1 MQHGIPAVMFITWPD
16 NWYHSSQDTPDKQD
30 STQYKRAAV
39 VATGAMAVLATGGDE
54 MAARVV
60 SENLSRGAER
70 MGESY
75 RKALSYI
82 ADATDAGSLASAYKD
97 AMVTIKHQANVEK
110 GVVRSA
116 RVLFNNL
123 ADGEKTVQVF
133 EPLIDKRA
141 AVLLDETKAAYA
153 LQAAQRRATAAEPA
167 MTTEEREASVLLIEC
182 VNGNSFS
189 GCNAAPGAG
198 GGRGGPGFGGGG
210 GGRGALGSGLP
221 QHMSAEATV
230 LLGQKKTALE
240 FRDFLAGEFDPVPLA
255 NVMTYLKAREQA
267 GVIRLVRR

>member
-1 MQHGIPAVMFITWPD
+1 
-16 NWYHSSQDTPDKQD
+16 
-30 STQYKRAAV
+30 V

-75 RKALSYI
+75 RKALSYM
-82 ADATDAGSLASAYKD
+82 ADAANAGSLSSAYKE
-97 AMVTIKHQANVEK
+97 ALVAIKHQAIVEK

-116 RVLFNNL
+116 RALFDNP
-123 ADGEKTVQVF
+123 ADGEKKVQVF

-141 AVLLDETKAAYA
+141 AALLDEARAAYA
-153 LQAAQRRATAAEPA
+153 LQAAQRRTPAAEPS
-167 MTTEEREASVLLIEC
+167 MTAEERDASTLSIEC
-182 VNGNSFS
+182 VNGSSFS
-189 GCNAAPGAG
+189 GCSPPPGAA
-198 GGRGGPGFGGGG
+198 GGRGGGPGGGGPGGGPSTGSGQGGG

-221 QHMSAEATV
+221 QHLTAEATI

-240 FRDFLAGEFDPVPLA
+240 FRDFLAGEFDPLPLA
-255 NVMTYLKAREQA
+255 DVMTYLRAREQA
-267 GVIRLVRR
+267 GAIRLVRAR

>member
-1 MQHGIPAVMFITWPD
+1 MFITWPD

-82 ADATDAGSLASAYKD
+82 ADATNAGSLSSAYKE
-97 AMVTIKHQANVEK
+97 AVITIKHQANVEK

-116 RVLFNNL
+116 RALFDNS
-123 ADGEKTVQVF
+123 ADGENKVQVF

-141 AVLLDETKAAYA
+141 AALLDEAKAAFG
-153 LQAAQRRATAAEPA
+153 LQAAQRRTTAAEPV
-167 MTTEEREASVLLIEC
+167 MTAEERDASTLLIEC
-182 VNGNSFS
+182 VNGSSFS
-189 GCNAAPGAG
+189 GCTAAPGAG
-198 GGRGGPGFGGGG
+198 RGRGAGPGGGGGG
-210 GGRGALGSGLP
+210 GGRGGVPSNLP
-221 QHMSAEATV
+221 QHMNAEATI
-230 LLGQKKTALE
+230 LLGQKKSALE
-240 FRDFLAGEFDPVPLA
+240 FRDFLAGEFDPLPLA
-255 NVMTYLKAREQA
+255 DVMTYLRAREQA
-267 GVIRLVRR
+267 GVIRLVKR

>member
-1 MQHGIPAVMFITWPD
+1 MFITWPD

-70 MGESY
+70 MGESH
-75 RKALSYI
+75 RKALSYM
-82 ADATDAGSLASAYKD
+82 ADAPNAQSLAAAYKE
-97 AMVTIKHQANVEK
+97 AVVTIKHQAIVEK
-110 GVVRSA
+110 GVVHSA
-116 RVLFNNL
+116 RVLFDNA
-123 ADGEKTVQVF
+123 ADGEKKVQAF

-141 AVLLDETKAAYA
+141 AAMLDEVKAAFT
-153 LQAAQRRATAAEPA
+153 LQAAQRKAPATEPA
-167 MTTEEREASVLLIEC
+167 MTAEEREASALAIEC
-182 VNGNSFS
+182 VNGSTFS
-189 GCNAAPGAG
+189 GCAPAPGAG
-198 GGRGGPGFGGGG
+198 GGGGAGPGGGGGG

-221 QHMSAEATV
+221 QHMTAEATI

-240 FRDFLAGEFDPVPLA
+240 FRDFLAGEFDPLPLA
-255 NVMTYLKAREQA
+255 DVMTYLRAREQA
-267 GVIRLVRR
+267 GAIRLVKR